1 MNSDARPQ
9 TRMEKTIRSPPRIE
23 PRTDDR
29 YIRYCSFASPPPAY
43 AGVPGLRL
51 RRAARPR
58 HQCRGCPRGSGSR
71 WDVRE
76 WGEPDARV
84 PRRIEAPTP
93 NLPTVTTAESGGTP
107 GRARLHEAGTPDPRS
122 ALREPSREAG
132 AEERPIS
139 HHCGALSGLVPI
151 RRVSAR
157 TCEATGRFLPTAHS
171 DRTSRIVATSI
182 DPAKTLASQLRER
195 TRDSRGAGN
204 GQPVGGIISPPG
216 SLPGSQ
222 GSTDCDEQRRQRQR
236 RRPLSRAAS
245 DGRP

>member
-1 MNSDARPQ
+1 
-9 TRMEKTIRSPPRIE
+9 MESTIRSPPRIE

-71 WDVRE
+71 RDVRE

-84 PRRIEAPTP
+84 PRRVEAPTP
-93 NLPTVTTAESGGTP
+93 NLPTVTTAESGGRTP

-122 ALREPSREAG
+122 ALRETSREAG
-132 AEERPIS
+132 PEERPIS

-195 TRDSRGAGN
+195 CETLAKLETDSRSGAS
-204 GQPVGGIISPPG
+204 SPPRVTR
-216 SLPGSQ
+216 PGAWAS
-222 GSTDCDEQRRQRQR
+222 
-236 RRPLSRAAS
+236 RPGE
-245 DGRP
+245 DGIDRLR